1 MDFAAG
7 LSRGEQRRS
16 LKTEEEMAQHAGA
29 AKDALQ
35 ETALE
40 NPIQKTLKQPA
51 PFGSKVIHL
60 SVIEGDTKGV
70 SYNITAIGTYTIG
83 RYDCDIVL
91 NDDKV
96 SRKHTSIS
104 VVRPDKFLVTDLAS
118 RNGTFVNG
126 ARAGSQDLKHNDLI
140 RIGDTTFRFTVFDG
154 PIPVT
159 Q

>member
-1 MDFAAG
+1 M
-7 LSRGEQRRS
+7 
-16 LKTEEEMAQHAGA
+16 T
-29 AKDALQ
+29 KDAEAVRIAVQ

-51 PFGSKVIHL
+51 PFGSKAIHL
-60 SVIEGDTKGV
+60 SVVEGESKGA
-70 SYNITAIGTYTIG
+70 SYNITGIGTYTIG

-91 NDDKV
+91 SDEKV

-104 VVRPDKFLVTDLAS
+104 VVRVDKYTVTDLAS

-126 ARAGSQDLKHNDLI
+126 ARATSQELKHNDLI

>member
-1 MDFAAG
+1 MTQD
-7 LSRGEQRRS
+7 
-16 LKTEEEMAQHAGA
+16 AGA
-29 AKDALQ
+29 AKDAVQ

-60 SVIEGDTKGV
+60 SVIEGETKGV
-70 SYNITAIGTYTIG
+70 SYNITGISTYTIG

-91 NDDKV
+91 SDEKV

-104 VVRPDKFLVTDLAS
+104 VVRVDKFTVTDLAS
-118 RNGTFVNG
+118 CNGTFVNG
-126 ARAGSQDLKHNDLI
+126 TRTTSQELKHNDLI

>member
-1 MDFAAG
+1 MTQDPV
-7 LSRGEQRRS
+7 
-16 LKTEEEMAQHAGA
+16 A
-29 AKDALQ
+29 AKNAVQ

-60 SVIEGDTKGV
+60 SVIEGETKGV
-70 SYNITAIGTYTIG
+70 SYNITGIGTYTIG

-91 NDDKV
+91 SDDKV

-104 VVRPDKFLVTDLAS
+104 VVRTDKYTVTDLAS

-126 ARAGSQDLKHNDLI
+126 ARATSQDLEHNDLI

>member
-1 MDFAAG
+1 MTKD
-7 LSRGEQRRS
+7 
-16 LKTEEEMAQHAGA
+16 AGA
-29 AKDALQ
+29 ARNAVQ

-40 NPIQKTLKQPA
+40 NPIEKTLKRPA

-60 SVIEGDTKGV
+60 SVIEGETKGV
-70 SYNITAIGTYTIG
+70 SYNITGIGTYTIG

-91 NDDKV
+91 EDEKV

-104 VVRPDKFLVTDLAS
+104 VVRADKFTVTDLAS

-126 ARAGSQDLKHNDLI
+126 VRATSQDLKHNDLI